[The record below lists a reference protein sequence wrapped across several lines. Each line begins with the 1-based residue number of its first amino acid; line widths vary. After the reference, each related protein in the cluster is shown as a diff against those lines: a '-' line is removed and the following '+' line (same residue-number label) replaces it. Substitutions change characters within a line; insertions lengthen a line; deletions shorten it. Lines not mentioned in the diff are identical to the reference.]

1 MIWQK
6 KYLKYLFFFWQ
17 CVPKMAYFLL
27 KKNNYS
33 REMNRNNLQ
42 HDNRIKA
49 SYSYD
54 KLQNTFNEVI
64 YSYEY
69 FIVWVLPSKR
79 IQSSRQKN
87 GRCEVSGT
95 SNLKSNNW
103 IDCGVFKLIFKI
115 VLLFSMFILFKIFPL
130 DHRNCVCVFDMRTK
144 YMEECSIKQNIE
156 PGFVLSR

>member
-1 MIWQK
+1 
-6 KYLKYLFFFWQ
+6 
-17 CVPKMAYFLL
+17 
-27 KKNNYS
+27 
-33 REMNRNNLQ
+33 MNRNNLR

-54 KLQNTFNEVI
+54 RLQNTFNEVI

-69 FIVWVLPSKR
+69 FIVWVFPSKR

>member
-1 MIWQK
+1 
-6 KYLKYLFFFWQ
+6 
-17 CVPKMAYFLL
+17 
-27 KKNNYS
+27 
-33 REMNRNNLQ
+33 MNRNNLQ

-49 SYSYD
+49 LYSYD
-54 KLQNTFNEVI
+54 RLQNTFNEVI

-130 DHRNCVCVFDMRTK
+130 DHRNSCLCLRYAYKIYGGMFNKAKHWTRICV
-144 YMEECSIKQNIE
+144 KQIIM
-156 PGFVLSR
+156 S